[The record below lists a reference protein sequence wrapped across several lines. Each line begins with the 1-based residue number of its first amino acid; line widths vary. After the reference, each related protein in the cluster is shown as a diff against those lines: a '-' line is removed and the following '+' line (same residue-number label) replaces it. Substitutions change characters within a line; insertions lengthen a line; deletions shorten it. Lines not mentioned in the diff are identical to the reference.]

1 MPTIETLV
9 ERPEPVTPGASGAEV
24 FARFAREPDTL
35 VLPIVDNGR
44 PVGLIERTA
53 FLLKMA
59 SPFGQALYSGRS
71 IVHVMDAEPVV
82 VEAGLETDD
91 FCDILLKGGSSDLFR
106 GFIVTRNGLYDGVG
120 TAATLLRAIN
130 DRHNRQSREIA
141 EQAVVLTDVR
151 TQALT
156 STANTHTPASR
167 PITRVEGSASTVG
180 SAPRPSSV
188 TETPSARVVGT
199 ATRSGPSGLAS
210 NQLTTRPPARVIAR
224 INPLRTVI
232 RCQRRVKGRRLSQN
246 TTPSPAIRTTAAPAM
261 NHHTGIPSSDDAS
274 TASIAGPGSPL
285 PATASSNVRCPLMTC
300 PSAEVTR

>member
-71 IVHVMDAEPVV
+71 IIHVMDAEPVV

-156 STANTHTPASR
+156 AAGGLGLIGALLVHAGRPHAASVLPSSPESR
-167 PITRVEGSASTVG
+167 PGA
-180 SAPRPSSV
+180 
-188 TETPSARVVGT
+188 
-199 ATRSGPSGLAS
+199 
-210 NQLTTRPPARVIAR
+210 
-224 INPLRTVI
+224 
-232 RCQRRVKGRRLSQN
+232 
-246 TTPSPAIRTTAAPAM
+246 
-261 NHHTGIPSSDDAS
+261 
-274 TASIAGPGSPL
+274 
-285 PATASSNVRCPLMTC
+285 
-300 PSAEVTR
+300 